1 MKDADLK
8 CTMSDEAQLRFEH
21 IDRTFFLDAGI
32 PF

>member
-8 CTMSDEAQLRFEH
+8 CTMSDEAQLHFEH
-21 IDRTFFLDAGI
+21 MDRTFCVDAGI